1 VLSLQTIR
9 EQTEAVRRAC
19 ADRQTEVPID
29 AILRLD
35 TEHRGLLG
43 EVERLR
49 AERNRASKEIGGARD
64 PEERQRLIAAQ
75 RAVGSE
81 LDGLEER
88 LREADAALTT
98 LLLEVPNLFD
108 ARVPIGGEQDAV
120 IVFEGGGGAAEA
132 RVEPPRR
139 SADDDAPTDDAT
151 RRPHWEIGEALGL
164 IDFER
169 GAKVAGS
176 RFYILRG
183 DAARLQRALI
193 AWMLELHWQQGY
205 LEVYVPFVVKE
216 EMLVGTGQLPKF
228 AETMYHDVEDDLWL
242 VPTAEVPVTNMYRDE
257 ILPASALPLRHVAY
271 TPSFRRERMSA
282 GRDVRGIKR
291 GHQFDKVEM
300 VHFVEDD
307 QSWDAIEALL
317 QDALDVVRA
326 LGFRWRV
333 LRLASADITFASAMT
348 YDIEVWAPGSREW
361 LEVSSVSNFLDF
373 QARRANL
380 RYRDAEARVRHLHTL
395 NGSGLALPRVLA
407 TLLEQY
413 ERPDG
418 IEVPEVLRPF
428 LGGLDLIPAQPG
440 F

>member
-1 VLSLQTIR
+1 VLSIQTIR
-9 EQTEAVRRAC
+9 EQTDAVRQAC
-19 ADRQTEVPID
+19 ADRQMDVPLD
-29 AILRLD
+29 DILRLD
-35 TEHRGLLG
+35 VEYRGLLG
-43 EVERLR
+43 EVEQLR
-49 AERNRASKEIGGARD
+49 AERNRASKEIGGAKD
-64 PEERQRLIAAQ
+64 PDERQRLIDAQ
-75 RAVGSE
+75 RAAGSR
-81 LDGLEER
+81 LDALEEQ
-88 LREADAALTT
+88 LRQSEAALKA
-98 LLLEVPNLFD
+98 LLLQVPNLFD
-108 ARVPIGGEQDAV
+108 ERVPIGGEEDAV
-120 IVFEGGGGAAEA
+120 VVIEGNGAEER

-139 SADDDAPTDDAT
+139 AADEPAPADDPT

-193 AWMLELHWQQGY
+193 TWMLDLHREQGY

-216 EMLVGTGQLPKF
+216 DMLVGTGQLPKF
-228 AETMYHDVEDDLWL
+228 ADTMYHDVEDDLWL

-257 ILPASALPLRHVAY
+257 ILPVSALPLHHVAY

-300 VHFVEDD
+300 VHFTEEG
-307 QSWDAIEALL
+307 QSWDSLEVLL
-317 QDALDVVRA
+317 QHALDVVRA
-326 LGFRWRV
+326 LGFRYRV
-333 LRLASADITFASAMT
+333 VRLASADITFASAMT

-361 LEVSSVSNFLDF
+361 LEVSSVSNFEGF

-380 RYRDAEARVRHLHTL
+380 RYRDAEGRVRHLHTL

-413 ERPDG
+413 ERPQG
-418 IEVPEVLRPF
+418 IEVPSVLRPY
-428 LGGLDLIPAQPG
+428 LGGLELIEAQPQV
-440 F
+440 